1 MSIER
6 IHRAGKYVFVWTVNE
21 EDTMQKLI
29 SLNVDAILTNNPDL
43 CQNVMEEYG
52 SSVMNVV
59 RRIQSA
65 FSFL

>member
-1 MSIER
+1 
-6 IHRAGKYVFVWTVNE
+6 
-21 EDTMQKLI
+21 MQKLI
-29 SLNVDAILTNNPDL
+29 GLNVDAILTNSPDV
-43 CQNVMEEYG
+43 CHRVMDEYG